1 MSFRNALAGL
11 HAPIAARI
19 PAINAALF
27 ASLFF
32 FLPAHVAP
40 AYSISGLILLLS
52 VVEGRFAEKWA
63 QLKGDP
69 LFWIFQA
76 FFWITPLSLLWT
88 DDLQAGLR
96 MVGRYSFFLLSPLY
110 LTIARRELAPRCIA
124 AFLAGCAMAE
134 VLAYYNWLEMT
145 YFPEWP
151 GGIRVQ
157 KEATETAPFV
167 DHILY
172 APILAWAGYL
182 ALREALAATGW
193 RRAGF
198 AVLAALTTGNL
209 IFSTGRTGQLV
220 FLVLV
225 ALLIFQRFAGRHPL
239 RAAVAAVSLTSGLAV
254 LAYHT
259 SAPIAAQVD
268 ETLSEFAQRHDT
280 PDTATAQRLSFLT
293 NSLRLAAENLLTGV
307 GAGDFDAAYADVN
320 ARHTPGWTTT
330 TNPHN
335 QYLFTATT
343 TGLGGML
350 ILLLAYC
357 PPLLWRRQRDAL
369 AQHRVALVVF
379 IAVISLFE
387 DYLWRSNTSLLYV
400 LFAVL
405 LLGRQSLGPPADG
418 RQGAP
423 IRAE

>member
-63 QLKGDP
+63 LLKGDP

-198 AVLAALTTGNL
+198 ALLAALTTGNL

-220 FLVLV
+220 FLILV

-239 RAAVAAVSLTSGLAV
+239 RAAVAAVGLTSGLAV

-307 GAGDFDAAYADVN
+307 GAGDFDVAYADVN

-335 QYLFTATT
+335 QYLFTTTT

-357 PPLLWRRQRDAL
+357 PPILWRRQRDAL

-418 RQGAP
+418 RQAAP